1 MPLPV
6 IDTIFK
12 VTDDGAMYSSY
23 VSQVGVVNVLEL
35 AIADDI
41 EVNEELKDGIGSSAD
56 GAL

>member
-1 MPLPV
+1 MME
-6 IDTIFK
+6 DSIFK
-12 VTDDGAMYSSY
+12 VTDDDDAVYSSY

-41 EVNEELKDGIGSSAD
+41 EVNEELKDGSGSSAD